1 MKALLVM
8 NPGSRAGKGKK
19 LWSFW
24 ESRLRAKEVA
34 FDLAVTTRVGHGV
47 ELAAGAKDYDTVV
60 AVGGDGTINEVL
72 DGIMQSARSDIRMG
86 VLYSGTSPD
95 FCKFHNIPIRPSDAV
110 DALTAGSSRKVDV
123 GRIAYS
129 DKSGRRTTA
138 HFGCGVNVG
147 LGASVARISNQLRRF
162 TGDMIGTC
170 IAVLCSV
177 AVTRPVDL
185 EIVVDGSPQR
195 LSRVNNLSVLK
206 NPFIASGLRLNLD
219 LQAEDGN
226 LVLFVV
232 HGRTRMSV
240 LSVLPG
246 FYSGRAVDREDVVI
260 KKCSQLSIA
269 SSRRTEIEFDG
280 DPRGLLP
287 VDIELLPRSLDLIG
301 AST

>member
-24 ESRLRAKEVA
+24 ESRLRAGAVA

-47 ELAAGAKDYDTVV
+47 ELASGAKDYDTVV
-60 AVGGDGTINEVL
+60 AVGGDGTINEAL
-72 DGIMQSARSDIRMG
+72 DGVMQSARSDLRMG

-110 DALTAGSSRKVDV
+110 DALTAGLSRKVDV
-123 GRIAYS
+123 GKITCS
-129 DKSGRRTTA
+129 KNNGEKTTA

-147 LGASVARISNQLRRF
+147 LGASVARTSNRLRKF
-162 TGDMIGTC
+162 TGDVIGTC
-170 IAVLCSV
+170 IAVLYSV
-177 AVTRPVDL
+177 VLTRPVDL
-185 EIVVDGSPQR
+185 EIVVDGLPQR

-219 LQAEDGN
+219 LQTDDGN
-226 LVLFVV
+226 LALVVV
-232 HGRTRMSV
+232 HGRTRMSI

-246 FYSGRAVDREDVVI
+246 FYSGKAVDREDVVI
-260 KKCSQLSIA
+260 TKCSQVSIA
-269 SSRRTEIEFDG
+269 SSKRTEIEFDG
-280 DPRGLLP
+280 DPRGILP
-287 VDIELLPRSLDLIG
+287 VDIKLLPRSLDLIG